1 MLFTFLRNCI
11 FSNECFS
18 TNLQPF
24 YNFIFLK
31 NYFPKKKKKKKK
43 DCLVYLLS
51 SFLNKQKPS
60 LNLTGRRMK
69 GGGWCQAVLGF
80 QLEFLRNLCQTSAWG
95 DKRLIKNLVKQGKNL
110 RPTRVFLSLNLLLGW
125 GQLVV
130 CEFFFV
136 TIGSSLQV

>member
-24 YNFIFLK
+24 SNFILLK
-31 NYFPKKKKKKKK
+31 NYFPEKKKKKKKRVFGVFIIIFFEQIETFSES
-43 DCLVYLLS
+43 DREEDE
-51 SFLNKQKPS
+51 
-60 LNLTGRRMK
+60 GRRMVS
-69 GGGWCQAVLGF
+69 GSLLGF

-125 GQLVV
+125 G
-130 CEFFFV
+130 
-136 TIGSSLQV
+136 